1 MTLPASLR
9 RAGLVCLLGLAPL
22 AQAQNQLSLGELQS
36 GQLALNLSLTE
47 QRQVDQDTLNA
58 SLQYVAQGR
67 DRRELQNEVNR
78 AMAEA
83 LELLRDNAGIEFNT
97 GFYQVHIVQAG
108 RPGRADVENPV
119 YRAQQNIELRSKD
132 SNLMLDVTGSLQ
144 EMGLVLNGLHY
155 SLSREAHAQVEGE
168 LLQAALTKLQGR
180 AEDAATALGKGTA
193 ELVEVSMDASPFITG
208 SRMYAPR
215 AVMSAMD
222 AEMAA
227 PVADPGQSTVS
238 VSISARAVLSP

>member
-1 MTLPASLR
+1 MTIPASLR
-9 RAGLVCLLGLAPL
+9 LAGLLCLLSAAPL
-22 AQAQNQLSLGELQS
+22 SQAQNQLSLGELQS

-67 DRRELQNEVNR
+67 DRRELQNEVNE
-78 AMAEA
+78 AMASV
-83 LELLRDNAGIEFNT
+83 LELLRETPDIEFNT

-108 RPGRADVENPV
+108 RPGRADVESPV
-119 YRAQQNIELRSKD
+119 YRAQQNVQLQSKD
-132 SNLMLDVTGSLQ
+132 STLMLELTGKLQ

-155 SLSREAHAQVEGE
+155 SLSREEHARVESE
-168 LLQAALTKLQGR
+168 LLQTALKNLQAR
-180 AEDAATALGKGTA
+180 AEDAAAALGKGSA

-208 SRMYAPR
+208 ARMYAPR

-222 AEMAA
+222 AEMAP

-238 VSISARAVLSP
+238 VSVSARAVLSP